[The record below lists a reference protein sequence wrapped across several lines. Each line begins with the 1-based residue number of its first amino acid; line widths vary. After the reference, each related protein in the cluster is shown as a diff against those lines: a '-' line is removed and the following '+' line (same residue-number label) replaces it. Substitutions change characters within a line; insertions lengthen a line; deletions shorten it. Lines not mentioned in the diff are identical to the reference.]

1 MINIVLY
8 NPQIPPN
15 TGNIMRLCSNTGF
28 SLHLIEPLGFHL
40 DDKSLKRAK
49 LDYFSDINPTIHK
62 NYKSFLDAIDEKK
75 IYAVTK
81 FGNRVY
87 SEIKYS
93 KNIFLLFGS
102 ETTGLPNIILGKLK
116 NRSIKI
122 PMIND
127 SRSLNLSNSVAIVV
141 YEVWRQLK
149 FSSAYLSDNIYI

>member
-28 SLHLIEPLGFHL
+28 SLHIIEPCGFSL

-49 LDYFSDINPTIHK
+49 MDYFSNINPIIYK
-62 NYKSFLDAIDEKK
+62 DYKSFIDTIDENK

-81 FGNRVY
+81 FGTRVY
-87 SEIKYS
+87 SKIKYD
-93 KNIFLLFGS
+93 KDIFLLFGS
-102 ETTGLPNIILGKLK
+102 ETTGLPEVILSKLK

-122 PMIND
+122 PMVND
-127 SRSLNLSNSVAIVV
+127 SRSLNLSNSVAIVM

-149 FSSAYLSDNIYI
+149 FSSANL

>member
-28 SLHLIEPLGFHL
+28 SLHIIEPVGFPL

-49 LDYFSDINPTIHK
+49 LDYFSDINPIIYK
-62 NYKSFLDAIDEKK
+62 NYKNFIDVIEEKK

-81 FGNRVY
+81 FGSKIY
-87 SEIKYS
+87 TEIKYD
-93 KNIFLLFGS
+93 KDIFLLFGS
-102 ETTGLPNIILGKLK
+102 ETTGLPEVILSKLK

-127 SRSLNLSNSVAIVV
+127 SRSLNLSNSVAIVM

-149 FSSAYLSDNIYI
+149 FSGANL

>member
-28 SLHLIEPLGFHL
+28 RLHIIEPAGFSL
-40 DDKSLKRAK
+40 DDKSLKRAR
-49 LDYFSDINPTIHK
+49 LDYFSDINPIIYK
-62 NYKSFLDAIDEKK
+62 NYKSFLDAVDEKK

-81 FGNRVY
+81 FGTRMY
-87 SEIKYS
+87 SEIKYD
-93 KNIFLLFGS
+93 KDIFLLFGS
-102 ETTGLPNIILGKLK
+102 ETTGLPKIILSKLK

-127 SRSLNLSNSVAIVV
+127 SRSINLSNSVAIVV

-149 FSSAYLSDNIYI
+149 FSSINL

>member
-15 TGNIMRLCSNTGF
+15 TGNIMRLCANTGF
-28 SLHLIEPLGFHL
+28 SLHIIEPLGFPL

-49 LDYFSDINPTIHK
+49 LDYFSNINPTIHK
-62 NYKSFLDAIDEKK
+62 NYKSFIDVIDEKR

-81 FGNRVY
+81 FGTRIY
-87 SEIKYS
+87 SEIKYD
-93 KNIFLLFGS
+93 KDIFLLFGS
-102 ETTGLPNIILGKLK
+102 ETNGLPNVILSKLK

-127 SRSLNLSNSVAIVV
+127 SRSLNLSNAVAIVV
-141 YEVWRQLK
+141 FEVWRQLK
-149 FSSAYLSDNIYI
+149 FSSANL

>member
-1 MINIVLY
+1 MINIILH

-15 TGNIMRLCSNTGF
+15 TGNIMRLCANTGF

-102 ETTGLPNIILGKLK
+102 ETTGLPKVILSKLK

-122 PMIND
+122 PMINE
-127 SRSLNLSNSVAIVV
+127 SRSLNLSNSVAIIV
-141 YEVWRQLK
+141 YEIWRQLK
-149 FSSAYLSDNIYI
+149 FSGANL

>member
-28 SLHLIEPLGFHL
+28 SLHIIEPLGFHL

-49 LDYFSDINPTIHK
+49 LDYFSNINPTIHK
-62 NYKSFLDAIDEKK
+62 NYKSFIDVIDEKR

-81 FGNRVY
+81 YGTRIY
-87 SEIKYS
+87 TEIKYD
-93 KNIFLLFGS
+93 KDIFLLFGS
-102 ETTGLPNIILGKLK
+102 ETNGLPNEILSKLK

-149 FSSAYLSDNIYI
+149 FSSANL

>member
-28 SLHLIEPLGFHL
+28 SLHIIEPVGFPL

-49 LDYFSDINPTIHK
+49 LDYFSDINPIIYK
-62 NYKSFLDAIDEKK
+62 NYKNFIDVIDEKK

-81 FGNRVY
+81 FGSKIY
-87 SEIKYS
+87 TEIKYD
-93 KNIFLLFGS
+93 KDIFLLFGS
-102 ETTGLPNIILGKLK
+102 ETTGLPEVILSKLK

-127 SRSLNLSNSVAIVV
+127 SRSLNLSNSVAIVM

-149 FSSAYLSDNIYI
+149 FSGADL